1 MSPFVIRLALLLMI
15 FTGWSCAPALVKPDL
30 TLESVELAGVSFSAV
45 DLAFKIK
52 VANPN
57 PVGVHIEE
65 LSYSLVLNKIPLGS
79 GQLTRPV
86 YLNALESQTVT
97 LPFSA
102 SMKGISGAIKFLL
115 GDTESE
121 YELTGKMILSKFLAK
136 KEFSFST
143 AGVVP
148 IDRSAFHH

>member
-79 GQLTRPV
+79 GQLTRAV

-102 SMKGISGAIKFLL
+102 SIKGISGALKLLL
-115 GDTESE
+115 GETESD
-121 YELTGKMILSKFLAK
+121 YELTGKIILSKFFTK

-143 AGVVP
+143 TGSVP
-148 IDRSAFHH
+148 IDRSTFHH

>member
-1 MSPFVIRLALLLMI
+1 MSPFVLRLAVLLMI
-15 FTGWSCAPALVKPDL
+15 FAGWSCAPALVKPDL
-30 TLESVELAGVSFSAV
+30 TLETVELAGVSFSAV

-57 PVGVHIEE
+57 PVGVKIEE

-102 SMKGISGAIKFLL
+102 SIKGISGALKLLL
-115 GDTESE
+115 GETESD
-121 YELTGKMILSKFLAK
+121 YEFTGKIILSKFLAK

-143 AGVVP
+143 TGSVP
-148 IDRSAFHH
+148 IDRSTFHH